1 MILIKAENRELTLS
15 ISINQRNP
23 SHEPEDPRHGVLLG
37 TDFRHAVEFSR
48 SGRARTPGL
57 PAFVRGGSRCY
68 ALLSIGR
75 YPGGFD
81 RLAFRPA
88 RRREDTTPSCAPVQ
102 APLLCGPSA
111 WCNRDPR
118 PGLPLREWTGSH
130 RRSGSEAE
138 ELLDPYRQTRVPA
151 DLAHRQQHARHE
163 GGTVVGVVP
172 DRQGLPRG
180 AHEDL
185 LVRHETGQ
193 AYGVHGNALDVGA
206 AGARQRVGGRV
217 RRGRQSGGT
226 PGRRDEPGS
235 PRG

>member
-1 MILIKAENRELTLS
+1 MNLIKAENRELTHSRYQSTKGIPAETTGSGTGL
-15 ISINQRNP
+15 
-23 SHEPEDPRHGVLLG
+23 LLG

-88 RRREDTTPSCAPVQ
+88 RGREKTTPSCAPVQ
-102 APLLCGPSA
+102 APLWCGQSA
-111 WCNRDPR
+111 LINRDPR

-138 ELLDPYRQTRVPA
+138 ELLAPHRQTRVPA

-180 AHEDL
+180 GHEYF
-185 LVRHETGQ
+185 LVRHEIGSVFSVR
-193 AYGVHGNALDVGA
+193 GIALDVGA
-206 AGARQRVGGRV
+206 AGARQRVGGR
-217 RRGRQSGGT
+217 
-226 PGRRDEPGS
+226 
-235 PRG
+235 